1 MFVTTSVFDDLSFL
15 CDCLLRGCRL
25 TCTRAFVRLDD
36 EDDVFCAATTKPLLR
51 RAFSLANITFS
62 RQRILRVFCVCVCVY
77 KAKRRS
83 VFCAS
88 FKTYSDCSDDRLSFS
103 LSLSLRFNLN
113 AQICNGYNGKRGFC
127 WCKKKR
133 EKRTTLLCEKETRL
147 QLESLK
153 SKRFLSLSSFS
164 LSLSLSLFHS
174 LCYFIRLNREST
186 MCSGS

>member
-1 MFVTTSVFDDLSFL
+1 MAKTSIGTATDNSTTHPGFTSDFSTRMFDTAEFDGGFAMFVTTSVFDDLSFL

-62 RQRILRVFCVCVCVY
+62 RRILRVFCVCIYVC

-83 VFCAS
+83 CFGAS

-103 LSLSLRFNLN
+103 LSL
-113 AQICNGYNGKRGFC
+113 
-127 WCKKKR
+127 
-133 EKRTTLLCEKETRL
+133 
-147 QLESLK
+147 
-153 SKRFLSLSSFS
+153 FLSAL
-164 LSLSLSLFHS
+164 
-174 LCYFIRLNREST
+174 I
-186 MCSGS
+186 